1 MYQKA
6 GRRLA
11 IDYGDV
17 RIGVAISDVSGVIAS
32 PLETIENGDN
42 FDKAQQRISKICSE
56 EQVSVIYI
64 GLPLQLSGEEG
75 GSALKAREFARGLS
89 TYLPNEIVVRMIDE
103 RLTTS
108 SAHKSAL
115 ETGRKLTKFEIDQYA
130 AVAILEIALRI
141 EKSRGDFAGSALE

>member
-17 RIGVAISDVSGVIAS
+17 RIGVAMSDVSGVIAS

-64 GLPLQLSGEEG
+64 GLPLHLSGEEG
-75 GSALKAREFARGLS
+75 SSALKVRDFARGL
-89 TYLPNEIVVRMIDE
+89 TKYLPNEIVVRMIDE

-108 SAHKSAL
+108 SAHKRAL
-115 ETGRKLTKFEIDQYA
+115 DTGRKLTKFEIDQFA
-130 AVAILEIALRI
+130 AVAILENALRT
-141 EKSRGDFAGSALE
+141 EKSRGDFAGSPLE